1 MLFLHLGHLA
11 KCNDTDVRVLG
22 GIVSV
27 NETFGRVEICL
38 GGMWGTVC
46 ADSWDDRDAAVVCRQ
61 LGLSSVGKSLWCNHL
76 YNKFFLLTQA
86 FIIFTPVSSTI

>member
-1 MLFLHLGHLA
+1 MVLFLHLGHLA
-11 KCNDTDVRVLG
+11 KCNDTDVRLLG

-27 NETFGRVEICL
+27 NETFGRVEICF

-61 LGLSSVGKSLWCNHL
+61 LGLSSEGK
-76 YNKFFLLTQA
+76 FPA
-86 FIIFTPVSSTI
+86 FICIIGFVSFAFVNFHQ